1 MTVEGDADRSSATIP
16 DGLLRA
22 RRNERY
28 PSRKLRRVDRPT
40 TIVTSEIARVSE
52 RDSGFNRAAHG
63 DLGRVPEREVGR
75 FIEKH
80 PLSAALSDMEDLL
93 RLDGPVATQ
102 VAGLPDDPVILS
114 RHVKEVCNFLRADA
128 VGVCVLPPYAVYS
141 HDRGGDP
148 VVNEHKNAIAIVVDQ
163 GYDSFVGA
171 TGHDWISGS
180 QSFVAYT
187 RSAFIARILA
197 DYIRRL
203 GYPARAHQ
211 SGDYQVVV
219 PPILLLAGIGEMC
232 RIGDIVLNPFLG
244 PRFKA
249 SVVTTDMPLA
259 PDKPIDFGLQDF
271 CARCKKCAREC
282 PSGAISAGEKVMH
295 NGYERWDCDSDAC
308 TRYRVTNARG
318 SSCGRCI
325 KVCPWNKPDS
335 WYHGAATRLARRSGL
350 ARRGLIWLD
359 DAMGYQN
366 ADPSRKWWFDL
377 EEIDGRLLP
386 R

>member
-1 MTVEGDADRSSATIP
+1 MTVDAETDRIYAAIP
-16 DGLLRA
+16 GGLLRE

-28 PSRKLRRVDRPT
+28 PSHKLKRVDQPT
-40 TIVTSEIARVSE
+40 TLVTSGIARVSE
-52 RDSGFNRAAHG
+52 RNSGFNRAAQG

-75 FIEKH
+75 FIEKY

-93 RLDGPVATQ
+93 RLDGPVAP
-102 VAGLPDDPVILS
+102 GLAPLPNDPVILS
-114 RHVKEVCNFLRADA
+114 RHVKEVCHFLGADA
-128 VGVCVLPPYAVYS
+128 VGICELPSYAVYS
-141 HDRGGDP
+141 HDRDGNP

-187 RSAFIARILA
+187 RSAFIAHILA
-197 DYIRRL
+197 DYLRRL
-203 GYPARAHQ
+203 GYPSRAHQ
-211 SGDYQVVV
+211 SGNYQVVV
-219 PPILLLAGIGEMC
+219 PPLLLLAGLGEMC

-249 SVVTTDMPLA
+249 SVVTTDLPLTA
-259 PDKPIDFGLQDF
+259 DKPIDFGLQDF
-271 CARCKKCAREC
+271 CSRCKKCAREC
-282 PSGAISAGEKVMH
+282 PSGAISDGGKVMH
-295 NGYERWDCDSDAC
+295 NGYERWECDSAAC

-325 KVCPWNKPDS
+325 RVCPWNKPDS
-335 WYHGAATRLARRSGL
+335 WYHVAATRLAHRSGL

-359 DAMGYQN
+359 DAMGY
-366 ADPSRKWWFDL
+366 AKPDPSRTWWFDL
-377 EEIDGRLLP
+377 EEVDGKLLP